1 MKKKIIIIAVGIML
15 TTILILILI
24 FCNKITEPVTIAH
37 LAYDKYEQFGY
48 TVYIK
53 ETDGYKPYLVLTNK
67 YNDNTLLL
75 RKHVLPEIHIFNP
88 LYPNSGYKN
97 YYENSEVDMFINVE
111 YRRTLDETIR
121 KKIVPSTIVIT
132 AKFSGP
138 DAHTIEIVRNI
149 FLLSVTE
156 IGRLKYTAS
165 LVEGIPLKY
174 FEIVE
179 NRIAYDETGESK
191 GWYLRTSSIYNSDT
205 VFAYGD
211 MLGTSAVYYAW
222 NVRPAFCVNGD
233 EPITT
238 RDDIIPGEVVYVFE

>member
-1 MKKKIIIIAVGIML
+1 MKKIIAIFIML
-15 TTILILILI
+15 TIILILSA
-24 FCNKITEPVTIAH
+24 CSEKITESVTIAH

-97 YYENSEVDMFINVE
+97 YYENSEVDMFINIE
-111 YRRTLDETIR
+111 YRETLDETIQ
-121 KKIVPSTIVIT
+121 KKIIPSTIVIT

-138 DAHTIEIVRNI
+138 DAHTIKIVRNI
-149 FLLSVTE
+149 FLLSLTE
-156 IGRLKYTAS
+156 IVRQRKTAS

-174 FEIVE
+174 FEIAE
-179 NRIAYDETGESK
+179 NRVAHNESEELCN
-191 GWYLRTSSIYNSDT
+191 WYLRTSSIYDSDT
-205 VFAYGD
+205 VFVMSLISEGI
-211 MLGTSAVYYAW
+211 GSAAAYYASG
-222 NVRPAFCVNGD
+222 VRPAFCVNGD